1 MRRYLV
7 VANQTLGGEHLV
19 QKVRECVSTGQCL
32 FHVVVPATPSTE
44 HMVWTEGEAQ
54 SIARQRLERAVG
66 QFREL
71 GAEADG
77 EVGDANPL
85 LAIEDVLR
93 NQSFDEIILST
104 LPAGPSRWLKL
115 DLPARVGSHSGLP
128 VTHIVG
134 EADPA
139 REQTENS

>member
-7 VANQTLGGEHLV
+7 VANQTLGGEHLIE
-19 QKVRECVSTGQCL
+19 KVRDCVSTGQCL
-32 FHVVVPATPSTE
+32 FHILVPATPSSD
-44 HMVWTEGEAQ
+44 HLVWTEGEAQ
-54 SIARQRLERAVG
+54 SIARQRLERAVERF
-66 QFREL
+66 QQL

-115 DLPARVGSHSGLP
+115 DLPARVQKQFGLP
-128 VTHIVG
+128 VTHVVG
-134 EADPA
+134 EAEPA
-139 REQTENS
+139 RKEM